1 MHLKGVLIEENGI
14 NVYFEILKRMNFN
27 WLDENT
33 IFHGYIKHNGISYE
47 IFKKIVTGF
56 KKKKPTLNWNIQIQ
70 CVVKL
75 KINQLN
81 TYFLLNTKSS
91 AMKCIASRD
100 FYLIEIDMGHI

>member
-56 KKKKPTLNWNIQIQ
+56 KKKQT
-70 CVVKL
+70 
-75 KINQLN
+75 QL
-81 TYFLLNTKSS
+81 
-91 AMKCIASRD
+91 
-100 FYLIEIDMGHI
+100 